1 MLRAGYIDSMSHV
14 CQETLFDLEEIYKP
28 QRPLCSNQKD
38 GSYKRRSR
46 SDALDYAYIE
56 TNPLC
61 VQSLIVADVD
71 HGDYWA
77 FEKYDLP
84 APTWRAST
92 LFADSYHAVW
102 ALRDPVCLTD
112 AAHRPPVNLLARVE
126 TGLRRAVEAD
136 TSYGGRITKNPLN
149 VAHTTTWG
157 VNNETNADSLQA
169 YGLKELAAALDYAHL
184 LPKLY
189 ERDALINSGV
199 GRNVTLFDLT
209 RNWAYRAIKRYW
221 GDSYTEWEETVF
233 AYVTNKNLSVIADDW
248 GSPLPQQEV
257 KYLSKS
263 IAKWVWRKFTPE
275 RFAQI
280 QAARGT
286 VRALQLWA
294 QKQHNAAQTLELLG
308 IEL

>member
-1 MLRAGYIDSMSHV
+1 MSYDY
-14 CQETLFDLEEIYKP
+14 QGALFDLDEVYRP

-38 GSYKRRSR
+38 GGYKRRSR

-71 HGDYWA
+71 HGDFWA

-102 ALRDPVCLTD
+102 ALRDPICLTD
-112 AAHRPPVNLLARVE
+112 AARRPPVNLLARVE
-126 TGLRRAVEAD
+126 AGLRRAVEAD
-136 TSYGGRITKNPLN
+136 ESYGGRITKNPLN

-157 VNNETNADSLQA
+157 TNNETAANSLQA
-169 YGLKELAAALDYAHL
+169 YGLRELASALDYAHL

-189 ERDALINSGV
+189 ERSALRNSGV

-209 RNWAYRAIKRYW
+209 RNWAYRAVKRYW
-221 GDSYTEWEETVF
+221 NSCYSEWEETVL
-233 AYVTNKNLSVIADDW
+233 AYTVNKNLSVIADDW
-248 GSPLPQQEV
+248 GDPLPSQEV
-257 KYLSKS
+257 KHLSRS
-263 IAKWVWRKFTPE
+263 IAKWIWRKFTPE
-275 RFAQI
+275 RFSEIQSRRVKKRWESEAQATI
-280 QAARGT
+280 
-286 VRALQLWA
+286 
-294 QKQHNAAQTLELLG
+294 ELLQRRG